1 MHTLLT
7 EFLKTIYTVCTAIE
21 DTAKDTCSLLIFAWY
36 LFLITNYYKILMLME
51 KDVDLEFVT
60 PGLNRFK
67 FKDPYLH
74 LF

>member
-1 MHTLLT
+1 
-7 EFLKTIYTVCTAIE
+7 
-21 DTAKDTCSLLIFAWY
+21 
-36 LFLITNYYKILMLME
+36 MLME

-67 FKDPYLH
+67 FKDPELH